1 MSTSFDFKSAV
12 ILATESYLMLPVI
25 LWVIMWLQPWLA
37 LPIALGLMYIWG
49 RHAKFLL
56 SHQEAYEKAPGIKMW
71 ILYAFI
77 AFLAVFFI
85 GLDGRVLQSWDLIY
99 RNAIYSE
106 LIVSDW
112 PLVMPDGKEVMYAL
126 MFWLPPAL
134 VSKCLIPGV
143 EIAVLQCWCYI
154 GALLMLLNLHGTLGA
169 TKTVLVVI
177 GMAFLVPLAGIVDDT
192 LNVIFHMDAIMGVH
206 FRLPSATSQWTNT
219 FHYFITAGLFLT
231 LTTER
236 KLPLSIYITVSALF
250 ACLHPILASVVL
262 PLVLFNVIKDIRRL
276 EKISTLL
283 KLPEVYV
290 GVIIT
295 LITLMYYSS
304 GGTCWWDFTL
314 NAPYAPTK
322 SPWLIYAL
330 GMILAIVPL
339 LLVWWSTRRT
349 IMLMWVAWSIIIIT
363 LWYGETNG
371 VNEWLYKFTVL
382 YSFYIVYYLVQYV
395 GQRRSQ
401 YVMGLLLLCSSLSS
415 LRAFDNSELIDS
427 ALKGFPVEQK
437 NIRND
442 LQGRFYHPQDS
453 IYKKMTADKD
463 ALPCIFR

>member
-1 MSTSFDFKSAV
+1 MSTSFGFKSAV
-12 ILATESYLMLPVI
+12 TLATESYLMLPII

-37 LPIALGLMYIWG
+37 LPIVLGLIYIWG
-49 RHAKFLL
+49 RHAKFLF
-56 SHQEAYEKAPGIKMW
+56 SYQEATEKAPGVGAW
-71 ILYAFI
+71 IVYAII

-85 GLDGRVLQSWDLIY
+85 GLDGRVPQAWDLIY

-112 PLVMPDGKEVMYAL
+112 PLVMPDDKVVMYAL

-143 EIAVLQCWCYI
+143 EIAVLQCWCFI

-169 TKTVLVVI
+169 VKTVLVVI
-177 GMAFLVPLAGIVDDT
+177 GMGLLVPLSGMVDDT
-192 LNVIFHMDAIMGVH
+192 LNVIFYMDAIMGVH
-206 FRLPSATSQWTNT
+206 FRLPSATTQWTNT

-236 KLPLSIYITVSALF
+236 KLPLGIYITVSALF
-250 ACLHPILASVVL
+250 ACLHPILASVVF
-262 PLVLFNVIKDIRRL
+262 PLVLFNVIMDL
-276 EKISTLL
+276 GGWKISTLL
-283 KLPEVYV
+283 KLPEVYI
-290 GVIIT
+290 GMIIT
-295 LITLMYYSS
+295 LTTLMYYSS
-304 GGTCWWDFTL
+304 GGSCWWDFTL

-330 GMILAIVPL
+330 GMVLAIVPP

-349 IMLMWVAWSIIIIT
+349 IMLMWATWSVIIIT

-382 YSFYIVYYLVQYV
+382 YSFYIVYYLVQHMKT
-395 GQRRSQ
+395 RRVQCVIVLLVVCSLLPSARALENS
-401 YVMGLLLLCSSLSS
+401 GL
-415 LRAFDNSELIDS
+415 IKS
-427 ALKGFPVEQK
+427 ALKGFPAEQK